1 MFRPV
6 TSVVSVL
13 SDFVAKSHQAL
24 QHVSSS
30 PSKIPY
36 GGFSPVRLQ
45 AGLQP
50 RSSLAVVALKRE
62 ARIRVTATS
71 LYAARA
77 EASAPN
83 GPGEGQAPP
92 WGVAGLGTT
101 AASPEALGSPAGYAI
116 PQGPRVLWPHP
127 SLSRPSA
134 GLYPSSGRSL
144 PYGLVWA
151 GRERFP
157 TFLRLSVPPCH
168 LPYPGVP
175 DGCLWLLLRRPPW
188 PSPSWHRLGSRLSTL
203 SGSCVGG
210 VTRLQSSLYAA
221 ARWIAR
227 SSPAR
232 AFTPELAP
240 PGSPLADVGYD
251 YAGKQPTPAAGL
263 SPARHA
269 APWAASQ
276 GAKNAKTRRPYWGRQ
291 TELLKASRTG
301 SRVLD
306 WKVPNMPSMAALA
319 SWRFM
324 FFLGSG

>member
-1 MFRPV
+1 M
-6 TSVVSVL
+6 
-13 SDFVAKSHQAL
+13 

-50 RSSLAVVALKRE
+50 RSSLPGVALKRE

-71 LYAARA
+71 IYAAKA

-83 GPGEGQAPP
+83 NPEKGQAPT

-116 PQGPRVLWPHP
+116 PQGPRLLWPHP

-134 GLYPSSGRSL
+134 GLFPSSGWSL

-175 DGCLWLLLRRPPW
+175 DGCIWLLLRRPPW
-188 PSPSWHRLGSRLSTL
+188 PSPSWHRLGSRWPTR
-203 SGSCVGG
+203 SGSGVGG
-210 VTRLQSSLYAA
+210 VTRLQSSLHAA

-240 PGSPLADVGYD
+240 PGSPLEDVGYD

-276 GAKNAKTRRPYWGRQ
+276 DAKAANVQMRNTKRTTDNGQLKTRC
-291 TELLKASRTG
+291 TLFFVVG
-301 SRVLD
+301 SRFFIGVIGWRSWRLGGSCFRTETWD
-306 WKVPNMPSMAALA
+306 SWMPSAGGA
-319 SWRFM
+319 S
-324 FFLGSG
+324 

>member
-1 MFRPV
+1 M
-6 TSVVSVL
+6 
-13 SDFVAKSHQAL
+13 
-24 QHVSSS
+24 
-30 PSKIPY
+30 
-36 GGFSPVRLQ
+36 
-45 AGLQP
+45 
-50 RSSLAVVALKRE
+50 
-62 ARIRVTATS
+62 
-71 LYAARA
+71 
-77 EASAPN
+77 
-83 GPGEGQAPP
+83 
-92 WGVAGLGTT
+92 GTT

-116 PQGPRVLWPHP
+116 PQGHRLLWPHP

-134 GLYPSSGRSL
+134 GLFPSSGWSL

-175 DGCLWLLLRRPPW
+175 DGCIWLLLRRPPW
-188 PSPSWHRLGSRLSTL
+188 PSPSWHRLGSRWPTR

-240 PGSPLADVGYD
+240 PGSPLEDVGYD

-276 GAKNAKTRRPYWGRQ
+276 AAKTTNIVARKGYPPSDRVQRGDAREARTGWGHPSPPAPRRPS
-291 TELLKASRTG
+291 AG
-301 SRVLD
+301 SRPGVGGFRVERD
-306 WKVPNMPSMAALA
+306 CPSFDRVAQ
-319 SWRFM
+319 
-324 FFLGSG
+324 GSAG